1 MFTTQPSKSAERLA
15 EKSSEDRP
23 EVSPLLWVQPTLIDK
38 IGGRGAAWTVDEV
51 GQQLALGFIHFGFR
65 VRRDTDNYWLPLDA
79 ETDIL
84 FLRLY
89 DLIAS
94 LRWRAPQRQLH
105 LLEALLPLSQEVCDG

>member
-1 MFTTQPSKSAERLA
+1 MFTTQPSKSAERLS

-23 EVSPLLWVQPTLIDK
+23 AVNPLLWVQPTLIDK
-38 IGGRGAAWTVDEV
+38 AGGRGASWTADEV
-51 GQQLALGFIHFGFR
+51 DQQLALGFTHLGFR
-65 VRRDTDNYWLPLDA
+65 VSRDTDSYWLPLDA
-79 ETDIL
+79 ETDVL
-84 FLRLY
+84 LLHLY